1 MLLMGHKYSE
11 INSFI
16 SLDLH
21 QQMEIQTRDKQF
33 NFYISIYTFKNFIQ
47 SGSMI
52 FWNEDLFVFFAPK
65 KIYKRR
71 FLVQTEEVLRLPPT
85 DQTRTLNRLTGETG

>member
-1 MLLMGHKYSE
+1 MGHKYSE

-65 KIYKRR
+65 LLIKEGSSFKQRR
-71 FLVQTEEVLRLPPT
+71 YYGFLPQTKHVH
-85 DQTRTLNRLTGETG
+85 LTG